1 MPTKKC
7 AAAGRNRNMDSIA
20 MIFLSVGILFLL
32 IAVMFFAFQK
42 NREKTCTEKTV
53 GEVVGIKESHCKG
66 RTAYSP
72 VFSFRVNGAEVR
84 AHLKIFRNPLN
95 VNIGDSVP
103 ILYDK
108 NDPERII
115 MADDKAGRLL
125 YILFGG
131 LGAVM
136 LLIGLVFGA
145 LL

>member
-7 AAAGRNRNMDSIA
+7 AAAERNRNMDSIA
-20 MIFLSVGILFLL
+20 MIFLSVGMLFLL

-53 GEVVGIKESHCKG
+53 GEVVGVLENRIK
-66 RTAYSP
+66 RQTTYSP
-72 VFSFRVNGAEVR
+72 VFSFWVNGAEVH
-84 AHLKIFRNPLN
+84 AHLKVYRNPLN
-95 VNIGDSVP
+95 MKIGDRVP
-103 ILYDK
+103 IYYDK

-131 LGAVM
+131 LGAVFFAVG
-136 LLIGLVFGA
+136 ILVGI
-145 LL
+145 LP